1 MTKSAKIFRMTVRA
15 AFVASLFAGAGH
27 ASASDFGCTVLLCLS
42 NPASNGGPK
51 GVAECVAPITKLF
64 DDLAHFRP
72 FPTCDF
78 ADGNDGSSYAKQ
90 LTDAYDPCPAP
101 LKAAVRRSWVA
112 EGKRNGKKPQWQMGP
127 WGGYVYNSADL
138 YDMTVKPQQSE
149 ALLFGGSPQACVGN
163 AVGSFTVGNSN
174 SDFDPY
180 TVTVYDKVMWQ
191 PYQSPRAIDI
201 YIDNK
206 FYQRVHW

>member
-1 MTKSAKIFRMTVRA
+1 MTVRA
-15 AFVASLFAGAGH
+15 AFAASLFAGAGH
-27 ASASDFGCTVLLCLS
+27 ASASDFGCTVLLCLA

-127 WGGYVYNSADL
+127 WVAYAYNSADL
-138 YDMTVKPQQSE
+138 YDLTVKPQQSE